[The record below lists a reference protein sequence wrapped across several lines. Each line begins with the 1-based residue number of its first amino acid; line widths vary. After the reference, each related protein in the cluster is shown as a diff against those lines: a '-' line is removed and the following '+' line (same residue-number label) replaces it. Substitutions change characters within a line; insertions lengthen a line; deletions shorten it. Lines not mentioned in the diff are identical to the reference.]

1 MTEHRRW
8 RPVRRMLTAEVSTA
22 EAAGLAHAVAGTAR
36 SFERGLLPRAT
47 VHQAGL
53 TGVWGAINYGLA
65 TTTQSFIEAGAN
77 RFGARRISSPAGRRA
92 ALMAADLVAIGVGQA
107 MQYALA
113 PHPAESLW
121 RASGRSLGWR
131 LRMTGVAGAVALG
144 VDGLSDAVRRD
155 HTTNSV
161 NAPLVA
167 VAGAGVMA
175 SMYWTSRRRLQG
187 MGVELDEFGQSVADY
202 QHGGISAGAETIQR
216 GRAIAVGI
224 GVSAALFGLSRVER
238 AIASGLS
245 DVVAAAAPGA
255 APFARPIGHAAALSG
270 LALAIERAVAYA
282 YRATEQDGKA
292 IEPAYDRLPSSPV
305 VSAGPNSAVSWDSL
319 GREGR
324 RFVNMALPAAE
335 ISAVTQRPAVDP
347 VRVFVGV
354 DSAESPNARAF
365 LAMEELDRLG
375 GMSRGII
382 AVYAPTGSGYVN
394 YVAAEALEYLTDGD
408 VASVCIQYSVRPSF
422 LSLEQVGTAWESYL
436 AFLTALSWR
445 LRSMPADE
453 RPRVVLFGESLGSQA
468 AQDVFAKEGTHG
480 FDLLGIDRALF
491 IGSPFASKWRRQ
503 WLADPAGTDP
513 DGIVVEV
520 DGIDGWRSLDE
531 ATRSRARVVLLT
543 HHQDPIPK
551 FGPRLLVQEPLWMGD
566 PTTRPPGI
574 PRETSFAPIA
584 TFLITGVDL
593 LNSMHVVPGAF
604 EAFGHDYR
612 LDLAEMVRA
621 AYRLEAD
628 DALMERVERALRER
642 ELEWAERR
650 VIAETLEDA
659 ERKVRSTIEAW
670 GLDSSAVPGLV
681 VSDRQ
686 VTPDPY
692 EAVKPDA

>member
-1 MTEHRRW
+1 MTDRRRW
-8 RPVRRMLTAEVSTA
+8 QPVRRMLTAEVSTA

-77 RFGARRISSPAGRRA
+77 RFGARRIASPAGRRA

-324 RFVNMALPAAE
+324 RFVNMALPATE

-445 LRSMPADE
+445 LRSLPPAE
-453 RPRVVLFGESLGSQA
+453 RPRVLLFGESLGSQA